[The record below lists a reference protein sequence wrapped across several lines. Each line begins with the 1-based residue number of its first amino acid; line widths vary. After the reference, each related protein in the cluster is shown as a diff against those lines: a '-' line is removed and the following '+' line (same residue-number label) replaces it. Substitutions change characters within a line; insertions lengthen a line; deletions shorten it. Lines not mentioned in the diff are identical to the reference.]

1 MDQIK
6 KQWNKINE
14 KDREKIREI
23 FEQLNQRNFK
33 NLKREKLQGYDNIYR
48 IRVGKYRI
56 IYFDDKQQIILKY
69 LKKRD
74 EKTYREI

>member
-6 KQWNKINE
+6 KQWNKINK

-48 IRVGKYRI
+48 IRVGRYRI